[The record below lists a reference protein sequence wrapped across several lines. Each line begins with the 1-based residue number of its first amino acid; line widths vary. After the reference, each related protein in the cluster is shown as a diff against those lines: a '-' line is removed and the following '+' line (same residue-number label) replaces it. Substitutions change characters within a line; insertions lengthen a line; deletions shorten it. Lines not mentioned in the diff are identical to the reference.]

1 MDASAE
7 DAGAR
12 WHGPRL
18 RRTIIVGG
26 SVAGTLAAA
35 AVSPYFDEVLVVDRD
50 RLPDA
55 ATFRK
60 GVPQGAHFHAL
71 LAAGRRA
78 MDELLPGFSERAFS
92 MGAARLDS
100 ALDVMRLDRVGW
112 SPRFASTLEFL
123 MASRPL
129 IEGALRDRARMLP
142 NVVYR
147 NSTEVTGL
155 VVTDGHVT
163 AVRTADGE
171 ELSADLIVDASGRS
185 SRAPEWL
192 AAAGYSRPV
201 ESVVNAHW
209 GYSSTFLRVPE
220 NWDPG
225 FRALAV
231 TPFGQDAL
239 TPAAATRAM
248 AMWEIE
254 GDRRWILTVQ
264 GSAGDHPPR
273 DEARLREFVSS
284 IGVPELDRALSEV
297 EFPEPIS
304 LWRDTRS
311 RLRDYPAQTNR
322 PEGFLAF
329 GDSWMG
335 FNPVYGQGMTAAAIT
350 ATYLRDEIGARF
362 TERGGS
368 VDGLA
373 ACFYTRAA
381 PLIEYC
387 WNTSNTLDF
396 RIPGVE
402 VTVGDVAQQVETTSS
417 DFADRMAAY
426 MAIDQDRY
434 TRYRETTQLLRT
446 PEWLQSDEIVHAVK
460 ENWDEL
466 GAVVVPR

>member
-1 MDASAE
+1 MSASAE
-7 DAGAR
+7 AADAPAR
-12 WHGPRL
+12 LGRA
-18 RRTIIVGG
+18 IIVGG
-26 SVAGTLAAA
+26 SIAGTLAAA
-35 AVSPYFDEVLVVDRD
+35 AVSPYADEVLVLDRD
-50 RLPDA
+50 QLPDEA
-55 ATFRK
+55 VFRK

-71 LAAGRRA
+71 LAAGRQA
-78 MDELLPGFSERAFS
+78 MDELLPGFAEHAFA

-112 SPRFASTLEFL
+112 SPRFTSTLEFL

-129 IEGALRDRARMLP
+129 IEKALRDRAKTLA
-142 NVVYR
+142 NVNYQD
-147 NSTEVTGL
+147 STEVDGL
-155 VVTDGHVT
+155 LASGGRVVGLRTTDG
-163 AVRTADGE
+163 A
-171 ELSADLIVDASGRS
+171 ELSADLVVDASGRR

-192 AAAGYSRPV
+192 AAAGYPKPV

-220 NWDPG
+220 NWQPG

-248 AMWEIE
+248 AMWEVE
-254 GDRRWILTVQ
+254 GERRWILTVQ

-273 DEARLREFVSS
+273 DEARLREYVSS

-311 RLRDYPAQTNR
+311 RLRDYPAEARR
-322 PEGFLAF
+322 PEGFVAF
-329 GDSWMG
+329 GDSWMA
-335 FNPVYGQGMTAAAIT
+335 FNPVYGQGMTAAAIQ
-350 ATYLRDEIGARF
+350 ATYLSKALQAQDTGSPR
-362 TERGGS
+362 S

-373 ACFYTRAA
+373 ARFYARAA
-381 PLIEYC
+381 PLIDYC
-387 WNTSNTLDF
+387 WTSSNTLDY

-402 VTVGDVAQQVETTSS
+402 VTVAGAVHPVEITTSDFS
-417 DFADRMAAY
+417 DRLAAY
-426 MAIDQDRY
+426 MALDPDRY
-434 TRYRETTQLLRT
+434 TRYRETTQLLRS
-446 PEWLQSDEIVHAVK
+446 PGWLQSDEIVNAIK